1 MSIFIITV
9 SLIVLIYLSFILKI
23 PKVSIP
29 LGIIYSVFILNYLI
43 KGINEIKSPTS
54 SSSLNLNEDITEEV
68 EDLNNNAKYKNNIK
82 PRPLIIP
89 EVKKKRRIEKNQKV
103 KKIIEKEIKTNKIPP
118 KPYVT
123 TLTMR
128 DMQICRNVKNR
139 NPIGTDTYFENTVDS
154 LFCYTRVQNT
164 GGKQEL
170 THIWYFEDQ
179 KIGTVRYNIKT
190 SNIYRSWTRKT
201 ILPKQIGTWRVEVQ
215 DTAGV
220 IIGSEFFYITNPK
233 NQ

>member
-1 MSIFIITV
+1 MSLFIITIA
-9 SLIVLIYLSFILKI
+9 LFVLIYISFLIKI

-29 LGIIYSVFILNYLI
+29 LGIIYFLFLLNFLI
-43 KGINEIKSPTS
+43 NGINNLERENVSNLSDLDSGTEKRSPVIENNMKKS
-54 SSSLNLNEDITEEV
+54 NV
-68 EDLNNNAKYKNNIK
+68 E
-82 PRPLIIP
+82 PRPLIISNIK
-89 EVKKKRRIEKNQKV
+89 EKKKENTSKASLRIPEKKEPANKV
-103 KKIIEKEIKTNKIPP
+103 PP

-128 DMQICRNVKNR
+128 DMQICRSVKNR
-139 NPIGTDTYFENTVDS
+139 NPFGTDTYFENTVDS

-170 THIWYFEDQ
+170 THIWFFENQ

-201 ILPKQIGTWRVEVQ
+201 ILSHQVGTWRVEVQ

-220 IIGSEFFYITNPK
+220 IIGSEFFYITSPED
-233 NQ
+233 

>member
-1 MSIFIITV
+1 MSIFIITI
-9 SLIVLIYLSFILKI
+9 SLIVLVYISFIIKI
-23 PKVSIP
+23 SKVSIP
-29 LGIIYSVFILNYLI
+29 LVAIYIFFIFNYLI
-43 KGINEIKSPTS
+43 NGVNPPKKEVDPNSINNTNIFNQKNIINDNNFYKKNVEPMPLVIPKIDPKKKKKSINP
-54 SSSLNLNEDITEEV
+54 
-68 EDLNNNAKYKNNIK
+68 KK
-82 PRPLIIP
+82 
-89 EVKKKRRIEKNQKV
+89 EVK
-103 KKIIEKEIKTNKIPP
+103 NKIETKNKLPP

-170 THIWYFEDQ
+170 THIWFFEDQ

-201 ILPKQIGTWRVEVQ
+201 ILPHQSGTWRVEVQ

-220 IIGSEFFYITNPK
+220 VIGSEFFYITNSN

>member
-1 MSIFIITV
+1 MSLFIITV
-9 SLIVLIYLSFILKI
+9 ALFLLIYISFLIKI
-23 PKVSIP
+23 PKVTIP
-29 LGIIYSVFILNYLI
+29 LGTIYLLFLINYLI
-43 KGINEIKSPTS
+43 NG
-54 SSSLNLNEDITEEV
+54 LNNLEKENVSNFSDLEDIPEKKSTVIENNMKKSNV
-68 EDLNNNAKYKNNIK
+68 E
-82 PRPLIIP
+82 PRPLVITNIEENKKEDKSKTSLRKP
-89 EVKKKRRIEKNQKV
+89 EKKEPVEKV
-103 KKIIEKEIKTNKIPP
+103 PL

-170 THIWYFEDQ
+170 THIWFFENQ

-201 ILPKQIGTWRVEVQ
+201 ILSHQVGTWRVEVQ

-220 IIGSEFFYITNPK
+220 IIGSEFFYITSPEN
-233 NQ
+233 

>member
-1 MSIFIITV
+1 MSLFIITIA
-9 SLIVLIYLSFILKI
+9 LLVLIYISFLIKI

-29 LGIIYSVFILNYLI
+29 LGIIYFLFLINYLI
-43 KGINEIKSPTS
+43 NG
-54 SSSLNLNEDITEEV
+54 
-68 EDLNNNAKYKNNIK
+68 LNNPEKENVSTLSDLEDSIEKKKPVMENNMK
-82 PRPLIIP
+82 KSNVEPRPLVITSLK
-89 EVKKKRRIEKNQKV
+89 ENKKENKSKTKI
-103 KKIIEKEIKTNKIPP
+103 KKPDKKEPVNKIPP

-128 DMQICRNVKNR
+128 DMQICRSVKNR
-139 NPIGTDTYFENTVDS
+139 NPFGTDTYFENTVDS

-170 THIWYFEDQ
+170 THIWFFENQ

-201 ILPKQIGTWRVEVQ
+201 ILSHQVGTWRVEVQ

-220 IIGSEFFYITNPK
+220 IIGSEFFYITSPEN
-233 NQ
+233 

>member
-1 MSIFIITV
+1 MSIFIITI
-9 SLIVLIYLSFILKI
+9 SLIVLVYISFLIKV
-23 PKVSIP
+23 PKVSVP
-29 LGIIYSVFILNYLI
+29 LVIVYFFFIINYLI
-43 KGINEIKSPTS
+43 SGLNKLKKEDS
-54 SSSLNLNEDITEEV
+54 SNFLDKDQIIEQKNIISD
-68 EDLNNNAKYKNNIK
+68 NNMFKNNVE
-82 PRPLIIP
+82 PRPLVIP
-89 EVKKKRRIEKNQKV
+89 KIDVKKK
-103 KKIIEKEIKTNKIPP
+103 KEINKKVEEKITKMDSKSKLPS
-118 KPYVT
+118 KPYAT

-128 DMQICRNVKNR
+128 DMQICRSVKNR

-170 THIWYFEDQ
+170 THIWFFEDQ

-201 ILPKQIGTWRVEVQ
+201 ILSHQIGTWRVEVQ

-220 IIGSEFFYITNPK
+220 VIGSEFFYITK
-233 NQ
+233 SDNQ

>member
-1 MSIFIITV
+1 MSIFIITI
-9 SLIVLIYLSFILKI
+9 SLIVLVYISFIIKI

-29 LGIIYSVFILNYLI
+29 LVVIYIFFIFNYIIN
-43 KGINEIKSPTS
+43 GINLSKKEVDPNSIK
-54 SSSLNLNEDITEEV
+54 NENII
-68 EDLNNNAKYKNNIK
+68 NQNNIK
-82 PRPLIIP
+82 NENNVYTNNVEPMPLVIP
-89 EVKKKRRIEKNQKV
+89 KIDPKKKNKSIKPKKERKIKIET
-103 KKIIEKEIKTNKIPP
+103 KKKLPP
-118 KPYVT
+118 RPYVT

-170 THIWYFEDQ
+170 THIWFFEDQ

-201 ILPKQIGTWRVEVQ
+201 ILSHQSGTWRVEVQ

-220 IIGSEFFYITNPK
+220 VIGSEFFYITNSK

>member
-1 MSIFIITV
+1 MFIFIITL
-9 SLIVLIYLSFILKI
+9 SLIVLIYISFLIKI
-23 PKVSIP
+23 PKVSFF
-29 LGIIYSVFILNYLI
+29 LGAIYVFFILKVLI
-43 KGINEIKSPTS
+43 NGLNTTKKDDFYDLPKKSNKIEQKDNTNEKF
-54 SSSLNLNEDITEEV
+54 
-68 EDLNNNAKYKNNIK
+68 KYKNNIEPK
-82 PRPLIIP
+82 PLVIP
-89 EVKKKRRIEKNQKV
+89 KIGKKKTTISNKKNDKI
-103 KKIIEKEIKTNKIPP
+103 KKIKEAKPSLPK
-118 KPYVT
+118 KPYAT

-128 DMQICRNVKNR
+128 DMQICRSVKNR
-139 NPIGTDTYFENTVDS
+139 NPIGTDTYFKNTVDS

-179 KIGTVRYNIKT
+179 KIGTVKYNIKT

-201 ILPKQIGTWRVEVQ
+201 ILSHQIGTWRVEVQ

-220 IIGSEFFYITNPK
+220 VIGSEFFYITNPD